1 MPEGGGEEQ
10 VTGAHSVTPSVF
22 ISYASQDTA
31 VANSI
36 IENLEQH
43 GLKCWLAP
51 RDVRPGTEYADA
63 IVAAINDAKAIVLV
77 LSGSA
82 VASSHGGRE
91 VERAASKHKQII
103 AFRIDTAPLSRSFEY
118 FLSNSQWINVTAMG
132 MPAAL
137 AKLKEAVGQG
147 AASSPQAIPAKSAG
161 KMTRLAIAAA
171 ILVGVGV
178 AVGSGVH
185 IWRLGHRAPQPV
197 VATISDK
204 SIAVLPFVDM
214 SEKKDQEYFAEGMAQ
229 EITDLLSKMPGLRV
243 VGRASA
249 FQFSGTSGD
258 PHMIGAKL
266 GAAYLVEGSVRRSG
280 NRIRVSAQLIDS
292 RDGSQ
297 RWSEK
302 YDRDLNDVLAV
313 QDAIATA
320 AARALHISV
329 TGGFEPRPPPRSSAA
344 YDLYLKGIRALDTG
358 SKEGCEDAVADFQQ
372 ALNID
377 ATFAQAAVGL
387 AMAYWYSGEFAY
399 LPASTAMEHARQA
412 ADKAIELDPKLGTP
426 HAALAQ
432 IHLLYDWDWDSAA
445 REVQRALNLGA
456 GVEGVKAEARLEATT
471 GKWDRASEVLKAG
484 LAIDPLNP
492 TLHWNLAYVVYLRAG
507 RFAETEAEVRRVLEI
522 SPHWGYARVE
532 LGLALLFQGRLDEAL
547 DAIRQTAP
555 DDGLQSG
562 LAIIYFAMGRKAES
576 DAALKKAVADE
587 ANSWAYGLAEVHA
600 YCGQLDNAMYWLERA
615 YSQKDASLYTIKGD
629 PLLKNLESD
638 PRYKAFL
645 KKMNLPE

>member
-1 MPEGGGEEQ
+1 VPEGGGEEQ
-10 VTGAHSVTPSVF
+10 VTGAHSGTPSVF
-22 ISYASQDTA
+22 VSYASQDTA

-36 IENLEQH
+36 VENLEHH

-82 VASSHGGRE
+82 VASSHVGRE

-103 AFRIDTAPLSRSFEY
+103 AFRIDIAPLNRSFEY

-178 AVGSGVH
+178 AVGLGMH
-185 IWRLGHRAPQPV
+185 FWRSSHHAPQPA

-214 SEKKDQEYFAEGMAQ
+214 SEKKDQEYFAQGMAQ

-258 PHMIGAKL
+258 PHSIGAKL

-280 NRIRVSAQLIDS
+280 NRIRVSSQLIDS

-297 RWSEK
+297 RWSDT

-313 QDAIATA
+313 QDAIAA
-320 AARALHISV
+320 SAARALHISLM
-329 TGGFEPRPPPRSSAA
+329 GGFEPRPPLKSSAA
-344 YDLYLKGIRALDTG
+344 YDVYLKGVRALDTG
-358 SKEGCEDAVADFQQ
+358 SREGCEEAIADFQQ

-377 ATFAQAAVGL
+377 DSSAQAAVGL
-387 AMAYWYSGEFAY
+387 SMAYWHSGEFGW
-399 LPASTAMEHARQA
+399 LPATTSMESAREA
-412 ADKAIELDPKLGTP
+412 ANKAIQLDPKLGTP

-432 IHLLYDWDWDSAA
+432 IHLLYDWDWDGAA
-445 REVQRALNLGA
+445 REVQRALSLGA
-456 GVEGVKAEARLEATT
+456 GVEGVKAEARLKATT
-471 GKWDRASEVLKAG
+471 GNWHEASEVLKSG

-522 SPHWGYARVE
+522 SPQWGYARVE

-555 DDGLQSG
+555 DDGLQAG
-562 LAIIYFAMGRKAES
+562 LAIVYFALGRKAES
-576 DAALKKAVADE
+576 DAALKKAVEDE

-600 YCGQLDNAMYWLERA
+600 YCGQLDKAMYWLERA

-645 KKMNLPE
+645 KKMNLQE

>member
-82 VASSHGGRE
+82 VASSHVGRE